1 MSHPCRSVTVR
12 LHGADYST
20 GRMSKK
26 TAVSVVPCRRAH
38 VRVFGC
44 VAVHEGAREC
54 KCMCSGVWPCAWM
67 PESTRA
73 CVQVCAVHVDARE
86 CTCMRSDMCRAHG
99 RQREQVHVFRC
110 VATHVD
116 AGDEPRMS
124 SSVTTH
130 LVFLRQGL
138 FLLFGICL
146 RDQAGW
152 TISIKD
158 LSPLHHP
165 HFGITGVQ
173 TPLVTFCSHKF
184 CGSEL
189 SPVFELNTF
198 LPGISPALC

>member
-26 TAVSVVPCRRAH
+26 TAVSVVLPCRRAH

-44 VAVHEGAREC
+44 VTIHEDVRER
-54 KCMCSGVWPCAWM
+54 KCMCSGVWPCTWT
-67 PESTRA
+67 PEGAHA
-73 CVQVCAVHVDARE
+73 CVQMCGHARE
-86 CTCMRSDMCRAHG
+86 CQRA
-99 RQREQVHVFRC
+99 QVCVFRR

-116 AGDEPRMS
+116 AKDEPRMS

-138 FLLFGICL
+138 FLLSGICL

-158 LSPLHHP
+158 LSPLHRP

-173 TPLVTFCSHKF
+173 TPLVTFVHTNSVDRSSVPC
-184 CGSEL
+184 L
-189 SPVFELNTF
+189 S
-198 LPGISPALC
+198 